1 MKYFSLIWVSLFRKK
16 TRTILTLLSIIV
28 AFMLFGLLQAVNQ
41 AFSGGANNADADRL
55 VTNSR
60 YSIIDMLPISY
71 KAQIESIPGVK
82 AVAFASWF
90 GGSYQDKPA
99 RFAVFPVVPDEYLAV
114 APELQMSKE
123 TRAAW
128 NATRTGA
135 VVGESLARQMHW
147 KVGDK
152 VPLLADI
159 WPKSDGSQTW
169 TFDIVGTFHNT
180 KDVANGDSALLFR
193 YDYFDEARQY
203 GKGSIGWFLVKV
215 DDRLHAERVGKAID
229 AQFANSAHATKTQT
243 EQAFAQGFAK
253 QFGDIALIVSAILGA
268 VFFTILVLTGNTM
281 SQALRERIP
290 ELGILKTL
298 GFSNR
303 AVWWLVL
310 LESLL
315 LSLLG
320 AIIGLLLAS
329 FVVGA
334 MKAAL
339 SGFGITGVSWRIVS
353 EGIGFALLLGLLVG
367 FSPALRAMRLKIV
380 DALRA

>member
-1 MKYFSLIWVSLFRKK
+1 MKYFSLIWASLFRRK
-16 TRTILTLLSIIV
+16 TRTILTLLSIVV

-41 AFSGGANNADADRL
+41 AFSGGADAADADRMI
-55 VTNSR
+55 TNSK

-71 KAQIESIPGVK
+71 QAQIAAVPGVK

-99 RFAVFPVVPDEYLAV
+99 RFAVFPVVPDEYLGI
-114 APELQMSKE
+114 APELQVSTE

-135 VVGESLARQMHW
+135 VVGESLAKQMNW

-152 VPLLADI
+152 VPLQADI
-159 WPKSDGSQTW
+159 WPQKDGSLTW

-180 KDVANGDSALLFR
+180 KDQANGDSALLFR
-193 YDYFDEARQY
+193 YDYFDEARQW

-215 DDRLHAERVGKAID
+215 DDRLHAEAVGKAID
-229 AQFANSAHATKTQT
+229 AQFGNSAHATKTQT

-315 LSLLG
+315 LAMLG
-320 AIIGLLLAS
+320 AALGLLLATGAI
-329 FVVGA
+329 GA
-334 MKAAL
+334 MKDAL
-339 SGFGITGVSWRIVS
+339 SGFGITRIDWSVVA
-353 EGIGFALLLGLLVG
+353 EGLFFAFLLGVLVG
-367 FSPALRAMRLKIV
+367 LAPALKAMRLKIV
-380 DALRA
+380 DALNA

>member
-1 MKYFSLIWVSLFRKK
+1 MKYFSLIWASLFRRK

-41 AFSGGANNADADRL
+41 AFNGGADSADADRL
-55 VTNSR
+55 ITNSR
-60 YSIIDMLPISY
+60 YSIIDMLPVAY
-71 KAQIESIPGVK
+71 QRQIESVPGVK

-99 RFAVFPVVPDEYLAV
+99 QFAVFPVVPDEYLKI
-114 APELQMSKE
+114 APELQVSPQ
-123 TRAAW
+123 TLAAW
-128 NATRTGA
+128 KADRTGA
-135 VVGESLARQMHW
+135 VVGEALAKRMHW

-152 VPLLADI
+152 VPLQADI
-159 WPKSDGSQTW
+159 WPQKDGSLTW

-180 KDVANGDSALLFR
+180 KDKANGDSALLFR

-203 GKGSIGWFLVKV
+203 GQGTIGWFLVKI
-215 DDRLHAERVGKAID
+215 DDRRHAGSVGKAID
-229 AQFANSAHATKTQT
+229 ALFANSDHETKTQT
-243 EQAFAQGFAK
+243 EQVFAQGFAK

-268 VFFTILVLTGNTM
+268 VFFAILVLTGNTM

-315 LSLLG
+315 LAILG
-320 AIIGLLLAS
+320 AVLGLLLAV
-329 FVVGA
+329 FAIGA
-334 MKAAL
+334 MKSML
-339 SGFGITGVSWRIVS
+339 TGFGITEVGWRVVA
-353 EGIGFALLLGLLVG
+353 EGLFFACLLGLLVG
-367 FSPALRAMRLKIV
+367 FAPALQAMRLKIV
-380 DALRA
+380 DALKA

>member
-215 DDRLHAERVGKAID
+215 DDRLRAERVGKAID

>member
-1 MKYFSLIWVSLFRKK
+1 MKYFSLIWASLFRKK
-16 TRTILTLLSIIV
+16 ARTILTLLSIVV

-41 AFSGGANNADADRL
+41 AFNGGADAADADRMI
-55 VTNSR
+55 TNSK

-71 KAQIESIPGVK
+71 QAQIAAVPGVK

-99 RFAVFPVVPDEYLAV
+99 RFGVFPVVPDEYLGI
-114 APELQMSKE
+114 APELQVSKE
-123 TRAAW
+123 THAAW

-135 VVGESLARQMHW
+135 VVGESLAKQMNW

-152 VPLLADI
+152 VPLVADI
-159 WPKSDGSQTW
+159 WPQKDGSLTW

-180 KDVANGDSALLFR
+180 KDQANGDSALLFR

-215 DDRLHAERVGKAID
+215 DDRLRAESVGKAID
-229 AQFANSAHATKTQT
+229 AQFGNSAHATKTQT

-253 QFGDIALIVSAILGA
+253 QFGDIALIVSAILGS

-315 LSLLG
+315 LAMLG
-320 AIIGLLLAS
+320 AALGLLLATAAI
-329 FVVGA
+329 GA
-334 MKAAL
+334 MKDAL
-339 SGFGITGVSWRIVS
+339 SGFGITRIGWSVIA
-353 EGIGFALLLGLLVG
+353 EGLVFAFLLGVLVG
-367 FSPALRAMRLKIV
+367 LAPALKAMRLKIV
-380 DALRA
+380 DALNA

>member
-1 MKYFSLIWVSLFRKK
+1 MKYFSLIWASLFRKK
-16 TRTILTLLSIIV
+16 TRTILTLLSIVV

-41 AFSGGANNADADRL
+41 AFNGGADAADADRMI
-55 VTNSR
+55 TNSK

-71 KAQIESIPGVK
+71 QRQIESVPGVK

-99 RFAVFPVVPDEYLAV
+99 RFAVFPVVPDEYLTI
-114 APELQMSKE
+114 APELQVSQE

-135 VVGESLARQMHW
+135 VVGEALAQEMHW

-152 VPLLADI
+152 VPLQADI
-159 WPKSDGSQTW
+159 WPQKGGSLTW
-169 TFDIVGTFHNT
+169 TFDIVGTYHNT
-180 KDVANGDSALLFR
+180 KDKANGDSALLFR
-193 YDYFDEARQY
+193 YDYFDEARQF
-203 GKGSIGWFLVKV
+203 GKGTIGWFLVKV
-215 DDRLHAERVGKAID
+215 DDRLNAERVGKAID
-229 AQFANSAHATKTQT
+229 SQFGNSAHATKTQT

-281 SQALRERIP
+281 SQSLRERIP

-303 AVWWLVL
+303 AVWWLVM

-315 LSLLG
+315 LAMLG
-320 AIIGLLLAS
+320 ATLGLLLATS
-329 FVVGA
+329 AIGA
-334 MKAAL
+334 MKETL
-339 SGFGITGVSWRIVS
+339 SGFGITRVGWQVAA
-353 EGIGFALLLGLLVG
+353 EGLFFAFLLGVLVG
-367 FSPALRAMRLKIV
+367 LAPALKAMRLKIV
-380 DALRA
+380 DALNA